1 MRWRDRD
8 LLITSHPQS
17 ITDVDLS
24 LSQYSPSP
32 SPSRTVSVRARV
44 PRRRTQSVLVGE
56 GLTEAAPV
64 TERSLRSRSRARIPR
79 RRVNPNRD
87 LERNER
93 NTAAVAVSEEP
104 VLARSRSRSRS
115 RSRHVSV
122 PSEGRSE
129 LRGRSEVTPRLRG
142 DSERSI
148 VASSSTRYT
157 PGPQTSRPKVIFPRK
172 NLFPKLK
179 KKFFLGDNEVDT
191 GSGYRSVNKDR
202 LRSSLYREV
211 RTQLLFN

>member
-44 PRRRTQSVLVGE
+44 PRRRTQSVLVRE

-129 LRGRSEVTPRLRG
+129 VTPRLRG

-157 PGPQTSRPKVIFPRK
+157 PGPQTARPKVIFPRK

-191 GSGYRSVNKDR
+191 GGGYRSVNKDR